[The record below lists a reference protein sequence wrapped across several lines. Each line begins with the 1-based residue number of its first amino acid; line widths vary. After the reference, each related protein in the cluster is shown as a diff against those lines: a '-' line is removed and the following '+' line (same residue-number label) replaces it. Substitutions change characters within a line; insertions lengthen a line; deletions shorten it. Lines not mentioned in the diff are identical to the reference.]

1 MAVRLRRL
9 VAWLREAAAPAKGLF
24 VPVSG
29 GSDSSLC
36 FWLCT
41 QAHPEKTVGVFFGD
55 ELRGRA
61 WLESHGRVE
70 TYPAPAG
77 TSGEQEVRRWLL
89 LLEISV
95 ARKGWLV
102 GARNRTEDVFGTYSM
117 ASRIVGC
124 LPLAGL
130 WKSEVMELSA
140 LVGVPAEVL
149 ASSRRA
155 DPNCGRPSELAEIGV
170 ELIDVYLRVREGDL
184 PEGEMARLTPAQ
196 VAYLD
201 RVRIQNAFKR
211 ALPTRPPA

>member
-1 MAVRLRRL
+1 MEARLRRL
-9 VAWLREAAAPAKGLF
+9 VVWLREAAAPAKRLL

-41 QAHPEKTVGVFFGD
+41 RAHPEKTVGVFFGG

-61 WLESHGRVE
+61 WLEAQGRVE
-70 TYPAPAG
+70 TYPAPGGAPI
-77 TSGEQEVRRWLL
+77 EQEVRRWLM
-89 LLEISV
+89 LLEMSV
-95 ARKGWLV
+95 ARGGWLI

-124 LPLAGL
+124 LPLARL

-140 LVGVPAEVL
+140 LVGVPEEVL

-155 DPNCGRPSELAEIGV
+155 DPNCGRPWELAEIGV

-184 PEGEMARLTPAQ
+184 PAGELAQ

-201 RVRIQNAFKR
+201 HVRSQNAFKR
-211 ALPTRPPA
+211 ALPTRPPT